1 MTMITN
7 PFDARIQAIF
17 LKGHLKLVA
26 AGMTPPR
33 TYKHGANEDDFSRWF
48 IAAKSDATFGS
59 FELGDTYARD
69 VLNYGLLVAATPEW
83 LEQYRQK
90 STIHPDH
97 RVTALD

>member
-1 MTMITN
+1 MPRTTFGKTRDIN
-7 PFDARIQAIF
+7 APYAIYRAPGDAMEWRI
-17 LKGHLKLVA
+17 LK
-26 AGMTPPR
+26 